1 MSVGKLN
8 SFFLFVLVL
17 GLFLV
22 SGALSCG
29 EIHDGPERG
38 EDIDSQTETTKY
50 WVNWEGFPDDEDVE
64 IAIISERI
72 AFKPILDNVNCRLE
86 KGFCGSPDV
95 YGFRSVKKSLGDL
108 EIDKLH
114 LERGQHYYAVIKFK
128 DGKETRYASSDGLG
142 IDQQVDDNDDD
153 GGERTIEDDDDDSS
167 PRPPPVRSFV
177 ERSSSSSGDDDD
189 DLEDWEIGLI
199 AMGCALCCLLLLLLI
214 LLVVAKGKGEDK
226 YTTTVHRNDNVDKL

>member
-1 MSVGKLN
+1 MSAGKLN

-22 SGALSCG
+22 SGAYSCG
-29 EIHDGPERG
+29 EIRDGPDQGR
-38 EDIDSQTETTKY
+38 DIDSQSETDKY
-50 WVNWEGFPDDEDVE
+50 WVNWDGFPDDEDVE

-72 AFKPILDNVNCRLE
+72 AFKPILDNVNCRLDQ
-86 KGFCGSPDV
+86 GFCGDPDV
-95 YGFRSVKKSLGDL
+95 YGFRSMKNSQG
-108 EIDKLH
+108 EQIIDNLH

-142 IDQQVDDNDDD
+142 ITEGSGD
-153 GGERTIEDDDDDSS
+153 GGSDSGSDSS
-167 PRPPPVRSFV
+167 SHHHSPPPPPSHSRVARSG
-177 ERSSSSSGDDDD
+177 SSSSGDDDD

>member
-17 GLFLV
+17 GLFFV

-38 EDIDSQTETTKY
+38 EDIDSQSDTSKY

-64 IAIISERI
+64 IAIVSERI
-72 AFKPILDNVNCRLE
+72 AFKPILFLENCRLE

-95 YGFRSVKKSLGDL
+95 YGFSSVKKSAGEL
-108 EIDKLH
+108 EISKLH
-114 LERGQHYYAVIKFK
+114 LEPGRHYYAVIKFK
-128 DGKETRYASSDGLG
+128 DGKETRFASSDGLG
-142 IDQQVDDNDDD
+142 IDDKVVDNDDD
-153 GGERTIEDDDDDSS
+153 GGERTVEDDDSSS
-167 PRPPPVRSFV
+167 PRPPPVHSLV
-177 ERSSSSSGDDDD
+177 DRSSSSSGDDDD